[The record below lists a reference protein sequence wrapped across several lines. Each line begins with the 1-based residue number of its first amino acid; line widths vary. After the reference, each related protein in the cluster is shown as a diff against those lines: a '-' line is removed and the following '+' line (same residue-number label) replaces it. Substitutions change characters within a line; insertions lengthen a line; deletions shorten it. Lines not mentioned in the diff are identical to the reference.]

1 MDINMDKKID
11 LWKNKLL
18 DLGKRNRLIS
28 YHETKH
34 STLSIL
40 KPSIFDLWDTLVK
53 NEKPIEFP
61 YYDDTEEFS
70 KTENRNEDS
79 FNNDNCINTNQDI
92 STLQKTLRNLRNK
105 ARTSEGEQGIHIL
118 HLAFGFL
125 KWKEIQNSENYIYSP
140 LILVPVNLTI
150 KSISSPYVM
159 ELSDD
164 EIVFNPALRYKLEQD
179 FGLVFPEF
187 EEDTDLEMYLKSI
200 DTIIKGNNWKVDFK
214 SELSLFSFLKIN
226 MYNDLIQHKNEIV
239 SNPNIRAICGD
250 SSCISTIPDELEN
263 YNFDKKDKPIDI
275 FQIVDADSSQ
285 QEAVLLAKNGV
296 SFVMQGPPGTGK
308 SQTITNIIAQ
318 CLADGKKV
326 LFVSEKMAAL
336 DVVYRRLTT
345 AGLNDFCLVLH
356 SHKAKKKAVL
366 EQLRTVL
373 NFSKTKAQLSDE
385 AYVHLDTLYNDRER
399 LNNYAEQV
407 FEIIKPLNKSIY
419 EVNGIL
425 ANLEDYNEIIFDIKD
440 IRNITNEKYN
450 RFIYAL
456 NQFKSTIGSLSEDYS
471 SNPWKGANVQ
481 YVTNELRHDIKAK
494 STSLCENLYITYD
507 SISCILEKYN
517 LNLKP
522 SYSTFLN
529 LEGILSF
536 SERPFLIPTE
546 WIYDNKTS
554 DLKILCCDAKIQT
567 EKIKKNVI
575 KLNKIIAEINSKE
588 ILNMD
593 NSIVSNKANLEDI
606 SIELQN
612 IENIFKSDYILSNL
626 VTIPVKNF
634 NLQVDKLKEMVGKL
648 THLKEDIEVKFNS
661 SIYTIPFD
669 KLLYKYK
676 KEYENLKNSITQGAD
691 LKLTALIQE
700 DRIIPENWIITNSF
714 IKIIDEFNEL
724 KNKSEEIDENLKL
737 LNKSYRVISEHS
749 EYDIKSVDNLNSNNV
764 IARQQDI
771 FNNIFSNNKK
781 IYGISISGVST
792 CESQIRYLKEKNEK
806 IKTIKDDIS
815 KDFSL
820 DILSQ
825 NCYFLLNKF
834 NNEYKSILKIF
845 NKNYR
850 KDYKN
855 IKSYYNHTED
865 KLSDSVIIS
874 VLEKASEIEAIKS
887 DIDEK
892 CKDII
897 SIFVEEFDY
906 ENTQFEQLNS
916 VIVCYREIINSI
928 DIIRETKEIIGFF
941 ADTENN
947 YKLVLGNIYNGLE
960 TDWIAC
966 EDCLNWTSN
975 FRNLLI
981 SDLTILEPYQKY
993 KDTAL
998 VEIDLINILKQLR
1011 KIELFKQKIQTEN
1024 SEVIKVFE
1032 DDFLFETTDFDKI
1045 GRTYETFV
1053 LLQDY
1058 KETILQIKESL
1069 LYFNNNS
1076 AKFTNEY
1083 KFLYNGTM
1091 TNWDSIY
1098 SGLSWTTEI
1107 IDIVNIYNLNKEFI
1121 RNICVNE
1128 TLNED
1133 MNEYR
1138 NAIKDLKHKTEIDFN
1153 WFVNLFDNGE
1163 TFFDYDLLSI
1173 KEKITS
1179 CTNNLFLLEEW
1190 IDFKRARKE
1199 CLDEGL
1205 EEYINKVETI
1215 NLDKELIVPTFKKRF
1230 FRLWLDSVMTEYPAV
1245 MDFRRL
1251 NQENLINEFKELD
1264 KMQFEI
1270 AKARIKGKLINDL
1283 PVFDKISSG
1292 LDEVGILRRE
1302 LSKQRRIMPIRKLF
1316 KKIPNLLLTLKPCL
1330 MMSPLSVS
1338 LFLEASS
1345 YKFDTVIFDEA
1356 SQVMTEN
1363 AIGAIFRGNQ
1373 VIIAGDSKQLPP
1385 TNFFTASTSESD
1397 YDIDE
1402 ENDDDVI
1409 EEDAYESILDEANL
1423 LPEKTLLWH
1432 YRSRHE
1438 HLIAFS
1444 NAKIYHN
1451 NLITFPSNVDKA
1463 KDTGVEYVYV
1473 QDGFYDIGGKRGN
1486 ILEAQKVA
1494 ELVFEHFKKYPNR
1507 TLGVVA
1513 FGEVQQEAIETQIRK
1528 MRMKYQGFEPFF
1540 NEENDEPFFVKNL
1553 ENVQGDERDTII
1565 FSIGYAK
1572 DSNGVFRMNFGPLS
1586 KSGGE
1591 RRLNVAITRAKY
1603 NVKLV
1608 GSIMPTEI
1616 DIDRI
1621 SSEGPKLLRSYI
1633 DFAIN
1638 GVSVLN
1644 QEITES
1650 DIVETD
1656 SPFEDAVYNFLD
1668 RKGYRLA
1675 TQVGCSGYRIDMA
1688 VKHPTISGQYVLG
1701 IECDGA
1707 TYHSAK
1713 TARERDRLRQDVL
1726 ENMGWKIYRI
1736 WSTDWIKDPIT
1747 EGKRLI
1753 NAIEDAI
1760 KSYGVSEESCLEY
1773 NEPEAKDFINL
1784 EEKSN
1789 FNVDADNPY
1798 GFEEQKEISFYNLQR
1813 NKYGKLGAIDCIM
1826 EIVNKMYPVHFDI
1839 ICKELLPLYGHERI
1853 CNSVRDNVSYWLNK
1867 MNDKLICKDNFYS
1880 PIGDNKVIPRKNN
1893 NRKIDYVSE
1902 EELSVAMLTILN
1914 QSVGITKDILIT
1926 ETARSY
1932 NYFRITQKISDK
1944 LNNVFNMLLETG
1956 KIEIHDEK
1964 VV

>member
-70 KTENRNEDS
+70 ETENKNEDS

-187 EEDTDLEMYLKSI
+187 EEDTDLEMYLESI

-226 MYNDLIQHKNEIV
+226 MYNDLIQHRNEIV

-456 NQFKSTIGSLSEDYS
+456 NQFKSTIGSLSKDYS

-481 YVTNELRHDIKAK
+481 YVTNELRHDIKSK
-494 STSLCENLYITYD
+494 FPEIKRLISENYEIVRQTVSNIFPQEETNYLSVEKTIKVLTFIKTSPQIPSEWILGEDLSKLEEMSRNYASLKQNFLKNIETLENNYTDISKVYNCKFESINYNDYD
-507 SISCILEKYN
+507 LEKIN
-517 LNLKP
+517 KDINFIEETISKDL
-522 SYSTFLN
+522 
-529 LEGILSF
+529 ILSKLRQVKNIDKI
-536 SERPFLIPTE
+536 EELFLSAEEKAIVIKNLQAKLLNNFEKDILDLDYKPILNRFKTE
-546 WIYDNKTS
+546 YNSFFKYFKKS
-554 DLKILCCDAKIQT
+554 YKKDLKL
-567 EKIKKNVI
+567 IKKNLKSI
-575 KLNKIIAEINSKE
+575 TEKLDDNAIIDVLQSLKEIDNLKDDYLLNFNDFMDIFGKDISLENVDFEVCRNKINVSVVMKNSV
-588 ILNMD
+588 N
-593 NSIVSNKANLEDI
+593 
-606 SIELQN
+606 
-612 IENIFKSDYILSNL
+612 ILSELSKILDTYKTQDSNL
-626 VTIPVKNF
+626 R
-634 NLQVDKLKEMVGKL
+634 DK
-648 THLKEDIEVKFNS
+648 
-661 SIYTIPFD
+661 
-669 KLLYKYK
+669 
-676 KEYENLKNSITQGAD
+676 
-691 LKLTALIQE
+691 
-700 DRIIPENWIITNSF
+700 
-714 IKIIDEFNEL
+714 
-724 KNKSEEIDENLKL
+724 
-737 LNKSYRVISEHS
+737 
-749 EYDIKSVDNLNSNNV
+749 
-764 IARQQDI
+764 
-771 FNNIFSNNKK
+771 
-781 IYGISISGVST
+781 
-792 CESQIRYLKEKNEK
+792 
-806 IKTIKDDIS
+806 
-815 KDFSL
+815 
-820 DILSQ
+820 
-825 NCYFLLNKF
+825 
-834 NNEYKSILKIF
+834 
-845 NKNYR
+845 
-850 KDYKN
+850 
-855 IKSYYNHTED
+855 
-865 KLSDSVIIS
+865 
-874 VLEKASEIEAIKS
+874 
-887 DIDEK
+887 
-892 CKDII
+892 
-897 SIFVEEFDY
+897 
-906 ENTQFEQLNS
+906 
-916 VIVCYREIINSI
+916 
-928 DIIRETKEIIGFF
+928 
-941 ADTENN
+941 
-947 YKLVLGNIYNGLE
+947 
-960 TDWIAC
+960 
-966 EDCLNWTSN
+966 
-975 FRNLLI
+975 
-981 SDLTILEPYQKY
+981 
-993 KDTAL
+993 
-998 VEIDLINILKQLR
+998 
-1011 KIELFKQKIQTEN
+1011 
-1024 SEVIKVFE
+1024 
-1032 DDFLFETTDFDKI
+1032 
-1045 GRTYETFV
+1045 
-1053 LLQDY
+1053 
-1058 KETILQIKESL
+1058 
-1069 LYFNNNS
+1069 
-1076 AKFTNEY
+1076 Y
-1083 KFLYNGTM
+1083 KFLYKGISTKWEEIHKKI
-1091 TNWDSIY
+1091 NWA
-1098 SGLSWTTEI
+1098 
-1107 IDIVNIYNLNKEFI
+1107 KEFNDKFGNA
-1121 RNICVNE
+1121 NIG
-1128 TLNED
+1128 
-1133 MNEYR
+1133 
-1138 NAIKDLKHKTEIDFN
+1138 IDFIKN
-1153 WFVNLFDNGE
+1153 FSNNSDYIQECCENGKKLSIFVKNTKNNFEWLSNLFDSNICFQGVE
-1163 TFFDYDLLSI
+1163 LMQLNQ
-1173 KEKITS
+1173 KIDDWL
-1179 CTNNLFLLEEW
+1179 NNLFLLEEW

-1528 MRMKYQGFEPFF
+1528 MRIKYQGFEPFF

-1650 DIVETD
+1650 DIVKTD

-1713 TARERDRLRQDVL
+1713 TARDRDRLRQDVL

-1826 EIVNKMYPVHFDI
+1826 EVVNKMYPVHFDI

-1914 QSVGITKDILIT
+1914 QSIGITKDILIT